1 MATPRGRLGQW
12 GEQHAHRF
20 IENKGYTVTTTNYR
34 SRLGEVDI
42 VAQDGSELVFVEVK
56 TRRGT
61 ALGTPEESVT
71 ATKAKRLIATAQD
84 YLQKNDLEQAPWR
97 INVVSIHLA
106 SSGKLL
112 DVNHIQ
118 SAVGE

>member
-1 MATPRGRLGQW
+1 M
-12 GEQHAHRF
+12 
-20 IENKGYTVTTTNYR
+20 TTINYR
-34 SRLGEVDI
+34 SRWGQVDI

-84 YLQKNDLEQAPWR
+84 YPQENDLEQAPWR
-97 INVVSIHLA
+97 IDVVSIHLDN
-106 SSGKLL
+106 SGKLL
-112 DVNHIQ
+112 EVNHIQ
-118 SAVGE
+118 IAVGEEG

>member
-1 MATPRGRLGQW
+1 
-12 GEQHAHRF
+12 
-20 IENKGYTVTTTNYR
+20 
-34 SRLGEVDI
+34 

-84 YLQKNDLEQAPWR
+84 YLQKNDLEQGPWR
-97 INVVSIHLA
+97 IDVVSIHLDR
-106 SSGKLL
+106 SGKLL